1 MGHKIEVRDKSES
14 HALVVQPIFPRVTFV
29 CSDQPD
35 MSNQSSYSTCGT
47 LGSHMTMH

>member
-1 MGHKIEVRDKSES
+1 MGRKIEVGDKSVS
-14 HALVVQPIFPRVTFV
+14 HALVAQPIFPRVTFV

-35 MSNQSSYSTCGT
+35 IPNQSSPSTCGT